1 MTNNIDT
8 PTKALIYERVQGRDI
23 EKMFDTFIENITD
36 TVIDALELQGDDQA
50 MNDYSDYIIEAVM
63 STFNYQLKK

>member
-23 EKMFDTFIENITD
+23 EEMFDTFIENITD
-36 TVIDALELQGDDQA
+36 TVIDALALEGDEEQ
-50 MNDYSDYIIEAVM
+50 MIDYCDYIIEAVM
-63 STFNYQLKK
+63 SRFNCQLKE